1 MQVLTANRVGYD
13 RRSPVAQA
21 VDGLYTGRHV
31 LLDYAKDGVG
41 PGVGGVM
48 AGVTAVGAL
57 GLGVARL
64 RSDCLTDKIDGVGLL
79 AASAHSA
86 LEACSIFGGPGASD
100 AVLGPLKVVQG
111 LATVGV
117 GASELKNK
125 NYLVGAF
132 AITQGI
138 ALAGSG
144 CLPDLAPT
152 LHLVALGAFAAK
164 EAALHYQ
171 K

>member
-1 MQVLTANRVGYD
+1 M
-13 RRSPVAQA
+13 AQA
-21 VDGLYTGRHV
+21 VDGLYVARHV
-31 LLDYAKDGVG
+31 LLDTAKDGFG
-41 PGVGGVM
+41 PSLGGAM
-48 AGVTAVGAL
+48 GAVTAVGAL

-64 RSDCLTDKIDGVGLL
+64 RSECLTDKIDGVGLL
-79 AASAHSA
+79 AMSAHSA
-86 LEACSIFGGPGASD
+86 LETCALFGGPGASD

-111 LATVGV
+111 LAAVAV
-117 GASELKNK
+117 GAAELKNK
-125 NYLVGAF
+125 NYLSGAF

-144 CLPDLAPT
+144 CLPNLAPT

-164 EAALHYQ
+164 EAARHYG